1 VLELFLALSVRRAL
15 SYLILIS
22 STDSCSSVGIYLSAY
37 SGAAVAD
44 YFMLLRSL
52 ACLVIFDDLSKHAG
66 AYREVYL
73 LLRRP
78 PGREAYPG
86 EIFFVH
92 SRLLERAALMCWS
105 LGGGELYCFSGYRD
119 LGW

>member
-1 VLELFLALSVRRAL
+1 MLELFLILSARRVL
-15 SYLILIS
+15 SYLVLIS

-105 LGGGELYCFSGYRD
+105 LGGGSCTAFPV
-119 LGW
+119 